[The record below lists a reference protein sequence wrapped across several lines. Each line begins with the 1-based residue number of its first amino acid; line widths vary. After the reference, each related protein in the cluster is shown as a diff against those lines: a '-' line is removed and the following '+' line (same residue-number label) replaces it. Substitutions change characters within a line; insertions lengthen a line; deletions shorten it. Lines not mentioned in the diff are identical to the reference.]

1 MREQP
6 IGAWTSSLDRNLER
20 RIRRVVLGVRHVYTK
35 RGFVFTAYW
44 DNILDFIPDFTIT
57 AQQTVIKR
65 DNTIIY
71 INISIKQ
78 ICFTA
83 FVSGNNDID

>member
-1 MREQP
+1 MSRSR
-6 IGAWTSSLDRNLER
+6 GTS
-20 RIRRVVLGVRHVYTK
+20 RIHETRL
-35 RGFVFTAYW
+35 VFTAYW